1 MTSPE
6 RSRRLTLR
14 SATLALAVGAARGGN
29 QVAIKFALTAMSPL
43 WTAFARMALSS
54 VTIAALSRRDGAVLR
69 PGPGERGTL
78 LTLGLLFSV
87 QIGMLHWGADLTS
100 PAYAVILINTNPIF
114 ANVIAHFFVP
124 EDRLSLSRVLG
135 LGIAFSGVCAVMFG
149 RPHTELAPNPLLGNG
164 LMVLSGA
171 LVGARTVYIQRV
183 VQRMPT
189 ARAIFWQMV
198 ISLPCFAAGAWL
210 AGDRV
215 ARGSINFPAVTAIVY
230 QGLIVGGVAILIWVK
245 LLKKH
250 TPGAISVFSFVTPP
264 AGLVLASIFFGEEL
278 TPRLF
283 IGLAAVLGGIAL
295 VTGAGAARQDA
306 DTP

>member
-1 MTSPE
+1 M
-6 RSRRLTLR
+6 L
-14 SATLALAVGAARGGN
+14 
-29 QVAIKFALTAMSPL
+29 
-43 WTAFARMALSS
+43 
-54 VTIAALSRRDGAVLR
+54 
-69 PGPGERGTL
+69 
-78 LTLGLLFSV
+78 V